1 MDLAKLGKDLLADK
15 LGGGAGGVMD
25 AIAKLTGGGEGA
37 LDLGELAGK
46 LKEGGLGDKVDS
58 WLGDGANA
66 DVSSAEL
73 ESALGADKVSEMA
86 SAMGV
91 DKDTAAD
98 RLKDVLPSL
107 MDKASSGGSLMDKF
121 SGATNA
127 VEMAKGL
134 FK

>member
-1 MDLAKLGKDLLADK
+1 MDFAQMGKDLLADK

-25 AIAKLTGGGEGA
+25 ALSKLTGGGEGA

-46 LKEGGLGDKVDS
+46 LQAGGLGEQVQS

-66 DVSSAEL
+66 DVSGDQL
-73 ESALGADKVSEMA
+73 RSALGEDQLASAA

-91 DKDTAAD
+91 DNSEALE
-98 RLKDVLPSL
+98 RIKDVLPSL
-107 MDKASSGGSLMDKF
+107 MDKASSGGSLLDQF
-121 SGATNA
+121 GGATSA
-127 VEMAKGL
+127 LEMAKGL

>member
-1 MDLAKLGKDLLADK
+1 MDLAQLGKDLLSDK

-46 LKEGGLGDKVDS
+46 LKEGGLGDKVES

-66 DVSSAEL
+66 DVSGGEL
-73 ESALGADKVSEMA
+73 KSALGGDKVGEMA

-91 DKDTAAD
+91 DEDTALD

-121 SGATNA
+121 GGATDA
-127 VEMAKGL
+127 LDMAKGL